1 MYSILKYISY
11 LKIKNKQYEKIT
23 PSPMSCGHKFVWI

>member
-11 LKIKNKQYEKIT
+11 LKIKKQHEKIT